1 MESAGPPEFL
11 VDHNVGR
18 LARWLRL
25 MGYDAVF
32 FTGGD
37 DSEMVARALKDNRV
51 ILTRDSRII
60 KRRLVKSGRLRVI
73 FFESDN
79 PEEQVRRLMA
89 EMNLK
94 SHFRPFTRCLECNQ
108 PLEERDKQQ
117 LKDRL
122 PPYVYR
128 TQAQFME
135 CPACRRLYWR
145 GTHWRAMSR
154 WLEEL
159 AGC

>member
-1 MESAGPPEFL
+1 MEGAGPLKFL

-37 DSEMVARALKDNRV
+37 DSEMVARALKENRV

-60 KRRLVKSGRLRVI
+60 KRRLVKSGRLRVV

-79 PEEQVRRLMA
+79 PEEQMRRLMA
-89 EMNLK
+89 ELNLK
-94 SHFRPFTRCLECNQ
+94 GHFRPFTLCLECNQ

-122 PPYVYR
+122 PPYVYK

>member
-1 MESAGPPEFL
+1 MEGAGPLKFL

-32 FTGGD
+32 FSGGD
-37 DSEMVARALKDNRV
+37 DSEMVARALEENRV

-79 PEEQVRRLMA
+79 PEEQMRRLMA

-94 SHFRPFTRCLECNQ
+94 SHFRPFTLCLECNQ

-145 GTHWRAMSR
+145 GTHWRAMSL